1 MKLIVITSPEFLI
14 NEADA
19 INGLFR
25 AGLQVLH
32 LRKPNASAGEI
43 ENLIRQIDSK
53 YRNRIVLHEHFLL
66 AERYCLKGIHLNMR
80 NSKVPVG
87 YKGHVSCSCH
97 TMEEVSKWKPVCD
110 YIFLSPIFDSISKT
124 EYRAAFTSTDLLK
137 ARNDGVIDS
146 KVIALGG
153 ICKRNMAE
161 AKEMGFGGV
170 AVLGDI
176 WNHLGKDF
184 ISHFMTLKRA
194 AHMVHPIIL
203 SIAGSDPSGGAGI
216 QADIK
221 TISALGG
228 YAAAAIT
235 ALTVQNTLGVQAVY
249 ATDRQIV
256 KQQITAVM
264 DDLTVDAVKIGM
276 VHDASIADAIAKCL
290 TDYPHGAV
298 VYDPVMV
305 STNGH
310 KLMTE
315 ETVQT
320 ICDRLLPLCTLI
332 TPNLHEARL
341 LASRPINTIEDME
354 QAALYL
360 SECYHTA
367 ILIKG
372 GHLEGHSMCD
382 ILSCHGKVTRFTA
395 PKVESRNLHGTGC
408 TLSSAIATYLAMGNV
423 MEEAIKCAKA
433 YVSQAIIEARNLHIG
448 QGQGPLWHGSF
459 I

>member
-332 TPNLHEARL
+332 TPNLYEARL
-341 LASRPINTIEDME
+341 LTGNSDMHTP
-354 QAALYL
+354 QAMADAARKLAETY
-360 SECYHTA
+360 ETA
-367 ILIKG
+367 FLIKG
-372 GHLEGHSMCD
+372 GHLEGNQMCD
-382 ILSCHGKVTRFTA
+382 ILYDGKALTFFNQD
-395 PKVESRNLHGTGC
+395 KVESKNLHGTGC
-408 TLSSAIATYLAMGNV
+408 TLSSAIATWLGYGADLTDAVSLAKQY
-423 MEEAIKCAKA
+423 IT
-433 YVSQAIIEARNLHIG
+433 QAISEGSTLSIG
-448 QGQGPLWHGSF
+448 HGNGPLWHTF
-459 I
+459 